1 MSLKYYRIRQK
12 NKDIEHSTYYKKL
25 VLTED
30 SQAQRRHFF
39 ARRKIITSEGM

>member
-1 MSLKYYRIRQK
+1 
-12 NKDIEHSTYYKKL
+12 L

-39 ARRKIITSEGM
+39 ARRKIITSEGMWILN